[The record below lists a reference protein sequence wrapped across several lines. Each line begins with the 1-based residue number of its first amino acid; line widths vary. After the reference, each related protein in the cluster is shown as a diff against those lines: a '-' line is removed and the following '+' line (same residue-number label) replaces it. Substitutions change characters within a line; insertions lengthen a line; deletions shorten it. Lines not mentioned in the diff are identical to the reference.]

1 MAQNTRC
8 QGSVKAA
15 RYKEG
20 QRQQWDS
27 VAAGW
32 KKWWRAIE
40 DGAQHVSQ
48 RMVELAEVK
57 PGQRVLDIATGIG
70 EPALLAASRVGT
82 AGLVVA
88 TDLSSQMLEIAR
100 ERANTL
106 GLTNVEFIESDVEGL
121 NFPDGSFDA
130 ILCRWGVTS
139 LPNPSN
145 TLVAIRRMLTPSGS
159 FATAVWEAGPKGRPM
174 ASIATDVAREIFD
187 LPSPRVGVPSLPG
200 SAKGAL
206 EKEMIH
212 AGFTDVRVEEMT
224 LTLELPSTED
234 CAQYLMD
241 VSPEFATLLSDKSSE
256 QQNKYRQRLAEKLR
270 QYVMVDGSV
279 RVPNV
284 TICAAGRVHLL
295 PPR

>member
-1 MAQNTRC
+1 MSTQSNDL
-8 QGSVKAA
+8 A
-15 RYKEG
+15 RYKEE

-27 VAAGW
+27 VATGW
-32 KKWWRAIE
+32 KKWWRVIE
-40 DGAQHVSQ
+40 GGAQHVSQ
-48 RMVELAEVK
+48 RMVDLAEVK

-88 TDLSSQMLEIAR
+88 TDLSSQMLDIAR
-100 ERANTL
+100 ERADTL

-121 NFPDGSFDA
+121 NFPEGSFDA

-159 FATAVWEAGPKGRPM
+159 FATAVWEAGSKGRPM

-187 LPSPRVGVPSLPG
+187 LPSPRPEAPSLFG

-224 LTLELPSTED
+224 LTLELPSTEA

-256 QQNKYRQRLAEKLR
+256 QQNKFRQRLAEKLR

-284 TICAAGRVHLL
+284 TICAAGRAHL
-295 PPR
+295 PPEP

>member
-1 MAQNTRC
+1 MKKQIESMSTE
-8 QGSVKAA
+8 SDDLA

-32 KKWWRAIE
+32 KKWCRAIE
-40 DGAQHVSQ
+40 NGAQHVSK

-70 EPALLAASRVGT
+70 EPALLAASRVGA

-88 TDLSSQMLEIAR
+88 TDLSSQMLDIAR

-106 GLTNVEFIESDVEGL
+106 GLTNVKFIESDVQGL
-121 NFPDGSFDA
+121 DFPDGSFDT

-145 TLVAIRRMLTPSGS
+145 TLVAIRRMLTPSGW
-159 FATAVWEAGPKGRPM
+159 FATAVWEVEPKGRPM

-187 LPSPRVGVPSLPG
+187 LPSARLGVPALSG
-200 SAKGAL
+200 SAKNAL

-224 LTLELPSTED
+224 LTLELPSAED
-234 CAQYLMD
+234 CTQYLMD
-241 VSPEFATLLSDKSSE
+241 VSPEFATLLSDKSSG
-256 QQNKYRQRLAEKLR
+256 QQEEYRQRLAEKLR
-270 QYVMVDGSV
+270 PYVMVDGSV

-284 TICAAGRVHLL
+284 TICAAGR
-295 PPR
+295 R

>member
-1 MAQNTRC
+1 MSTQ
-8 QGSVKAA
+8 SDDLV
-15 RYKEG
+15 RYEEG

-32 KKWWRAIE
+32 KKWWQAIE
-40 DGAQHVSQ
+40 NGAQHVSK

-70 EPALLAASRVGT
+70 EPALLAAGLVGAT
-82 AGLVVA
+82 GLVVA
-88 TDLSSQMLEIAR
+88 TDIAPQMLDIAR
-100 ERANTL
+100 ERANAL
-106 GLTNVEFIESDVEGL
+106 GLANVQFMESGVDEL

-145 TLVAIRRMLTPSGS
+145 TLVRIRRMLTPNGS
-159 FATAVWEAGPKGRPM
+159 FATAVWEEGPKGRPM

-187 LPSPRVGVPSLPG
+187 LPAARPGVPSLSV
-200 SAKGAL
+200 SAKNAL
-206 EKEMIH
+206 KKEMIH

-224 LTLELPSTED
+224 LILELPSAED
-234 CAQYLMD
+234 CTQYLMD
-241 VSPEFATLLSDKSSE
+241 VSPEFATLLSGKSSG
-256 QQNKYRQRLAEKLR
+256 QQEEYRQKLAGKL
-270 QYVMVDGSV
+270 QPYVMVDGRV

-284 TICAAGRVHLL
+284 TICAVGR
-295 PPR
+295 R

>member
-1 MAQNTRC
+1 
-8 QGSVKAA
+8 VKEQIESMSTQSDDLA

-20 QRQQWDS
+20 QRQQWDR

-40 DGAQHVSQ
+40 NGAQHVSK

-70 EPALLAASRVGT
+70 EPALLAASRVGA

-88 TDLSSQMLEIAR
+88 TDISSQMLDIAR

-121 NFPDGSFDA
+121 DFPDGSFDT

-145 TLVAIRRMLTPSGS
+145 TLVTIRRMLTPSGS
-159 FATAVWEAGPKGRPM
+159 FATAVWEVEPKGRPM

-187 LPSPRVGVPSLPG
+187 LPSAQLGVPSLSG
-200 SAKGAL
+200 SAKNAL

-224 LTLELPSTED
+224 LTLELPSAED
-234 CAQYLMD
+234 CTQYLMD
-241 VSPEFATLLSDKSSE
+241 VSPEFATLLSAKSSG
-256 QQNKYRQRLAEKLR
+256 QQDAYRQRLAEKLR
-270 QYVMVDGSV
+270 PYVMVEGSV

-284 TICAAGRVHLL
+284 TICAAGR
-295 PPR
+295 R